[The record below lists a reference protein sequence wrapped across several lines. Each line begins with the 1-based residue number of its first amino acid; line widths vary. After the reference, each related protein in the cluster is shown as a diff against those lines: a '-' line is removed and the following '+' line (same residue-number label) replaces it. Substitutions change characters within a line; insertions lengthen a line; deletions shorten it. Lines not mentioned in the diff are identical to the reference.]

1 MVTYKGYCRPLKQK
15 VDFAV
20 ESVECLQTKKGEK
33 WVVKGSYEGN
43 KITTFTSKATAETL
57 LAEMGQVTHVQEAEM
72 EVFAAEIV
80 VQEAEVQEAFAAE
93 IAVVEAAESF
103 EAPAQK
109 HEGLTAKHYRKDGTL
124 DMRYKICREIARGM
138 EAESL
143 EDYTPEELA
152 TSNVNVGDITVD
164 AGKGGYG
171 AEESELKK
179 DSCCC
184 GADKENPCACMF
196 TGADCSAKEPMCQCY
211 KDLAEVKDAENDTSF
226 DAETYNKVYRSEPN
240 PIIFNENIPP
250 EIWNALSAESQ
261 DQYLATRDETLLAA
275 PCCGVT
281 KAELRMDTEANA
293 GCSSCVFSGND
304 FHPRW
309 WAEKA
314 APTVRTSMAAED
326 MMADPTNGNTMT
338 VPANVYYKLMLQLPS
353 SVTATP
359 TDDGLSMILGFH
371 NQDIAL
377 VDSLVDAYGG
387 PQDDGRDDDAPDT
400 FYAEEIPFIVPSVHS
415 SQSILGAED
424 FSLEDGKNRTLES
437 FYAGVLDMSDDQL
450 DMMSAEYNPKELE
463 MGEQV
468 EMEHTDSKTKARE
481 IAKEHLDEHPDYY
494 TKLKEAGLA
503 EELDAESLQSWGEQE
518 MKSHGS
524 SVSFKEWLDEEVEK
538 HGDVDFMDWAE
549 HEEESHEKRYGA
561 ETFGAEEK
569 YCPCGNDFEYFGNVS
584 CDDCLEEYCLHCF
597 NERYDKE
604 TGEFICSKCRAE
616 ALESESFEGESK
628 PESYMVGSDVHE
640 LSKASDKLEK
650 LTDASKKYPEWWK
663 SRLSVTADEADGL
676 ADYLEYAEDSGAID
690 RLQAEPARKVNG
702 TLVGLLGIGALGAIF
717 APDQI
722 KALFKKMR

>member
-20 ESVECLQTKKGEK
+20 ESVESLQTKKGEK

-80 VQEAEVQEAFAAE
+80 VEEAEVQEAEVQEAFAAE

-109 HEGLTAKHYRKDGTL
+109 HRGLTAKHYRKDGTL

-211 KDLAEVKDAENDTSF
+211 KDLAEAKSAETSF

-281 KAELRMDTEANA
+281 KAELRMDAEANS
-293 GCSSCVFSGND
+293 GCSSCVFSGD
-304 FHPRW
+304 VFHPRW

-338 VPANVYYKLMLQLPS
+338 VPADVYYKLMLQLPS

-400 FYAEEIPFIVPSVHS
+400 FYSEEIPFIVPSVHS

-450 DMMSAEYNPKELE
+450 DRMSAEYNPRELE

-468 EMEHTDSKTKARE
+468 EMEHTDSKTEARE

-524 SVSFKEWLDEEVEK
+524 SVSFKEWLDEEVDK

-549 HEEESHEKRYGA
+549 HEEESHEERYGA
-561 ETFGAEEK
+561 E
-569 YCPCGNDFEYFGNVS
+569 V
-584 CDDCLEEYCLHCF
+584 
-597 NERYDKE
+597 
-604 TGEFICSKCRAE
+604 
-616 ALESESFEGESK
+616 K
-628 PESYMVGSDVHE
+628 PASYMVGSDVHE

-690 RLQAEPARKVNG
+690 RLQAEPARRVNG

-722 KALFKKMR
+722 KALFKKMK

>member
-20 ESVECLQTKKGEK
+20 ESVESLQTKKGEK
-33 WVVKGSYEGN
+33 WVVKGSYKGN

-80 VQEAEVQEAFAAE
+80 VQEAEVQETFAAE
-93 IAVVEAAESF
+93 IAVVESAESF
-103 EAPAQK
+103 EAPAQN

-124 DMRYKICREIARGM
+124 DMRYKICREIARSM

-184 GADKENPCACMF
+184 GADKEKPCACMF

-211 KDLAEVKDAENDTSF
+211 KDLAEAKSAEESF

-261 DQYLATRDETLLAA
+261 DQYLATRDETLLSA

-281 KAELRMDTEANA
+281 KAELRMDSEANSE
-293 GCSSCVFSGND
+293 CSSCVFSGDD

-338 VPANVYYKLMLQLPS
+338 VPADVYYKLMLQLPS

-400 FYAEEIPFIVPSVHS
+400 FYSEEIPFIVPSVHS

-450 DMMSAEYNPKELE
+450 DRMSAEYNPRELE
-463 MGEQV
+463 MGEKV
-468 EMEHTDSKTKARE
+468 EMEHTDSKTEARE

-549 HEEESHEKRYGA
+549 HEDESHEERYGA
-561 ETFGAEEK
+561 E
-569 YCPCGNDFEYFGNVS
+569 
-584 CDDCLEEYCLHCF
+584 
-597 NERYDKE
+597 
-604 TGEFICSKCRAE
+604 
-616 ALESESFEGESK
+616 SEGR
-628 PESYMVGSDVHE
+628 PASYMVGSDVHE

-690 RLQAEPARKVNG
+690 RLQAEPARRVNG